1 MNRTMNKNRLLKY
14 SIPLLLLMFVGIYS
28 CKPKKRILQDERELE
43 DKTHLNLFKD
53 VLHKELKYATFS
65 TKMSMTVFT
74 GKRTLSSKG
83 DLRIIRNEGIQLSIQ
98 PLFGI
103 EMFRLYVQPDCIII
117 LDRMNKRY
125 VREYFDDISGELPI
139 GFDFYTL
146 QSLFTNS
153 LFVSDQSSVSANDYK
168 KFKYAQST
176 QSYKLSAQDRKS
188 NIDYSFYVNGNDQIT
203 LAQLYMASKNY
214 GLDWGYDEFTLVE
227 DLFFPLEMKVS
238 ATTPK
243 RKLETS
249 FSLSSVSI
257 DEQLTLNSSVPS
269 SYAKVEL
276 KEIMKLLANK

>member
-1 MNRTMNKNRLLKY
+1 MNKNRILKY
-14 SIPLLLLMFVGIYS
+14 SIPLLLLVFVAIYS

-43 DKTHLNLFKD
+43 DKTNLSLFED
-53 VLHKELKYATFS
+53 VLQKELNYATFTS
-65 TKMSMTVFT
+65 KMSMTVST
-74 GKRTLSSKG
+74 GRRTLSSKG
-83 DLRIIRNEGIQLSIQ
+83 DLRIIRNEAIQLSIQ

-103 EMFRLYVQPDCIII
+103 EMFRLYVQPDCILI

-125 VREYFDDISGELPI
+125 VREYFDDISGELPM

-146 QSLFTNS
+146 QALFTNA
-153 LFVSDQSSVSANDYK
+153 LFVSDQSAVSVNDYK
-168 KFKYAQST
+168 KFKYNQSAQN
-176 QSYKLSAQDRKS
+176 YKLSARDNKS
-188 NIDYSFYVNGNDQIT
+188 NIDYSFFINGNDQIT
-203 LAQLYMASKNY
+203 FAQLYMASKSYELGWSYN
-214 GLDWGYDEFTLVE
+214 EFALVE

-257 DEQLTLNSSVPS
+257 DDELSLNSSVPS